1 MGLLFLAI
9 FNSILGLSVLFP
21 VLGPLGRSLHLSEVE
36 IGLVSTGY
44 ALTQLLFAPL
54 WGRLSES
61 RGRKPVL
68 LVGVIG
74 YGLGFAA
81 FGVAAELGRRGVLSH
96 ELLVAAL
103 LCSRLAGGALSSA
116 TLPTAQ
122 AWAADL
128 SERAD
133 RAAAMGVIGAA
144 FGLAV
149 VFGPAIGAGCAHFF
163 GLLSPIALS
172 VVLALA
178 NAVLVAVL
186 LPEPARKQHAP
197 VTEPLGPVAL
207 RMPAL
212 LAVGFAATLSS
223 VAMEQTIAFA
233 FEDRLGLSHEE
244 TPTWVGLGLVSYGV
258 VAVLMQGFVVRRFA
272 IPPRTLVLLGI
283 PFALVGMAMLSV
295 VSSFPMLVLA
305 LTLQGLGQGLM
316 LPGVTAALSPGVGDP
331 EQGAIAGAHA
341 SAQGLARL
349 CGPLVGA
356 QLYEISGALPY
367 QASSGL
373 LALVLVFVVASR
385 NLARSRS
392 SEATPSETAA

>member
-1 MGLLFLAI
+1 MGLLFFAI

-21 VLGPLGRSLHLSEVE
+21 VLGPLGRSLELSEVE

-44 ALTQLLFAPL
+44 ALTQLLFSPL

-61 RGRKPVL
+61 RGRKPIL
-68 LVGVIG
+68 LIGVIG

-81 FGVAAELGRRGVLSH
+81 FGAAAELGRRGVLSH
-96 ELLVAAL
+96 EVLVASL
-103 LCSRLAGGALSSA
+103 LGARLAGGALSSA

-163 GLLSPIALS
+163 GLLSPIVLS

-178 NAVLVAVL
+178 NAILVAVRL
-186 LPEPARKQHAP
+186 REPARKQHTS

-272 IPPRTLVLLGI
+272 IPPRTLVLLGL
-283 PFALVGMAMLSV
+283 PFALVGMAMLAV

-305 LTLQGLGQGLM
+305 LTLQGLGQGLI
-316 LPGVTAALSPGVGDP
+316 LPGVTSALSLGVGEH
-331 EQGAIAGAHA
+331 EQGAIAGVHA
-341 SAQGLARL
+341 GAQGLARL

-356 QLYEISGALPY
+356 QLYEVSGALPY
-367 QASSGL
+367 EVSSGL
-373 LALVLVFVVASR
+373 LALVLVFVLFSR
-385 NLARSRS
+385 DLARARG
-392 SEATPSETAA
+392 SEAASAM

>member
-1 MGLLFLAI
+1 MGLLFFAI

-21 VLGPLGRSLHLSEVE
+21 VLGPLGRSLGLSEVE

-54 WGRLSES
+54 WGRLSET
-61 RGRKPVL
+61 RGRKPIL
-68 LVGVIG
+68 LVGVVG
-74 YGLGFAA
+74 YALGFAA
-81 FGVAAELGRRGVLSH
+81 FGVAAELGRRGALSH
-96 ELLVAAL
+96 EVLVGSLLGA
-103 LCSRLAGGALSSA
+103 RLAGGALSSA

-149 VFGPAIGAGCAHFF
+149 VFGPAIGAGCAHAF
-163 GLLSPIALS
+163 GLLSPVALS
-172 VVLALA
+172 VVLAVA
-178 NAVLVAVL
+178 NAILVAMIL
-186 LPEPARKQHAP
+186 REPARKQHAP
-197 VTEPLGPVAL
+197 SSEVLGPVAL

-233 FEDRLGLSHEE
+233 FEDRLGLAHED
-244 TPTWVGLGLVSYGV
+244 TPLWVGLGLVSYGV

-272 IPPRTLVLLGI
+272 IPPRTLVLVGL
-283 PFALVGMAMLSV
+283 PFALVGMGMLAV
-295 VSSFPMLVLA
+295 VSSFPLLVLA
-305 LTLQGLGQGLM
+305 LTLQGLGQGLV
-316 LPGVTAALSPGVGDP
+316 LPGVTSALSLGVGEH
-331 EQGAIAGAHA
+331 EQGAIAGVHA
-341 SAQGLARL
+341 GAQGLARL
-349 CGPLVGA
+349 CGPLVGT

-367 QASSGL
+367 EVSSAL
-373 LALVLVFVVASR
+373 LVLVLLFVAGSR
-385 NLARSRS
+385 DLARPRR
-392 SEATPSETAA
+392 PAAAHESAA